1 MDSVKETYKIKD
13 LEHMRL
19 LTDPLKL
26 QLIQAFA
33 EKAKTTKQVATELG
47 ESVTK
52 LYRHVDA
59 LQNAGLLVV
68 VEEKQKRGTI
78 ERTFRAVAE
87 RFEADQSLFADGA
100 GGEGSNAI
108 RDLLRGAEAEILD
121 VVANANNDNDDEQ
134 KAIIMR
140 VRVKASP
147 ERIAELQQSLSEW
160 CESVQEGI
168 DCDAD
173 DAEEF
178 GGLIAFYPID
188 QRLR

>member
-1 MDSVKETYKIKD
+1 MHAYAD
-13 LEHMRL
+13 
-19 LTDPLKL
+19 
-26 QLIQAFA
+26 
-33 EKAKTTKQVATELG
+33 KAKTNKHFDSYIV

-59 LQNAGLLVV
+59 LHDAGLLVI

-108 RDLLRGAEAEILD
+108 RDLLRAAEAEILD
-121 VVANANNDNDDEQ
+121 LVANADNGNDDEQ

-147 ERIAELQQSLSEW
+147 ERIAELQQSLSDW
-160 CESVQEGI
+160 CEAVQESI
-168 DCDAD
+168 ACDAD

>member
-1 MDSVKETYKIKD
+1 MKETYKIKD

-59 LQNAGLLVV
+59 LHDAGLLVV

-100 GGEGSNAI
+100 GGGAPMRFVTCCVAPRMRFSTWSRMPTTTMSKRRSLCGSG
-108 RDLLRGAEAEILD
+108 LRPHPSA
-121 VVANANNDNDDEQ
+121 
-134 KAIIMR
+134 
-140 VRVKASP
+140 
-147 ERIAELQQSLSEW
+147 
-160 CESVQEGI
+160 
-168 DCDAD
+168 
-173 DAEEF
+173 
-178 GGLIAFYPID
+178 
-188 QRLR
+188 

>member
-1 MDSVKETYKIKD
+1 VKEVHTIKD

-33 EKAKTTKQVATELG
+33 EDAKTTKQVATELG

-59 LQNAGLLVV
+59 LHDAGLLVV

-87 RFEADQSLFADGA
+87 RFEADQSLFADEM
-100 GGEGSNAI
+100 GEEASSAI
-108 RDLLRGAEAEILD
+108 RDMLRAGEAEILNAI
-121 VVANANNDNDDEQ
+121 ANADNESDQ

-140 VRVKASP
+140 LRGKASP
-147 ERIAELQQSLSEW
+147 ERIDELQQSLNEW
-160 CESVQEGI
+160 IGSMQEAM
-168 DCDAD
+168 DCDTE
-173 DAEEF
+173 DAPEY
-178 GGLIAFYPID
+178 GALIAFYPID
-188 QRLR
+188 EGLR